1 LEIILNFFGVLFL
14 TNLNST
20 LSLSIYYSY
29 KKLFMFNNLLIKR
42 MKWCLVLLGIFSS
55 LIVSAQTRITGK
67 VIGADDNKP
76 VIGASVKISG
86 TTTGTVTDVNGSF
99 SITAKPTDII
109 SISYLGY
116 QSRDITVGNQT
127 TLRVIISAS
136 SNTLNE
142 VVVTG
147 YSTQLK
153 KDITGAVATVDVSQA
168 KKIPV
173 TSSEQLLQGQAAGV
187 TVITNGI
194 PGGGSNVLVR
204 GVSSLGGSQPLY
216 VIDGVQSGDMSNVNP
231 NDIES
236 ISVLKDAG
244 SAAIY
249 GVSGGN
255 GVVVVTTKKGRTGK
269 SIVSYDGYYGVTTPL
284 AGNPYNLLNAEGMAT
299 LTYKVNPAT
308 VLYPNGQV
316 PDFGYQAGA
325 NVGGGKGVANA
336 GNTLVDPSK
345 YRFDPQNPDNDYLI
359 QAFNKQGTDWFHTVF
374 KNAPIQSHTITVS
387 GANDKNSYLF
397 SGGYLDQQGTL
408 LDTYLKRYSARVNT
422 TFNIKNTIRIGESV
436 YAYYRQS
443 PGGFNNQSESS
454 ALSWIYRTQA
464 AIPVY
469 DIAGNYGGTWDG
481 PVELG
486 NANTPFAVLER
497 TKNNHNRQW
506 NVQGNAFAEVDLSK
520 HVTLHTSLNGNI
532 YNNFYNSI
540 IYNQYNDGENHN
552 TPNGALENT
561 SFASTIFWS
570 NTITYKQ
577 VFGKHSVDFLGGYET
592 NATYGR
598 FLQGSVNT
606 LFSTD
611 PNYVNLNN
619 GTTNILNQSYAYQPT
634 AKQSIFARLNYQY
647 NDKYL
652 FSATVRRD
660 GSSVFAP
667 ENRYGTFPS
676 ATLGWRISQEEFLK
690 GVTWLNDLKLRGSYG
705 SLGSNNIAA
714 TNAFT
719 LYGSGF
725 GQSSYPITGSSTV
738 ANQGFYNNGIGNAA
752 GHWETDKILN
762 LGIDATL
769 FHSLVFNLE
778 YYKKSISGLLFQ
790 ASLPAT
796 LGGATAPFVN
806 SGDIANKGF
815 DLGVTYNGKAGGDFN
830 YNIGVNVTTYNNKF
844 TYIPGNGYLDVSGSR
859 LGTIVR
865 EAIGQ
870 PVGEFFGYKQIGYFR
885 DAADVSSSPT
895 QSGAAPGRFKYQ
907 DINGDGKID
916 ANDRTFFGSPNAKF
930 TYGINLGANYKGFD
944 ASVILYGSQGNKD
957 VNLVKYYTNFYST
970 LVGNKSNDLLYNSWT
985 PTNLNPKT
993 PIAENANSFST
1004 TDVFSSYYME
1014 NGSFLKCR
1022 QASIGYTFSPNVLRR
1037 VQADRLR
1044 IYFQVTNL
1052 FTITKY
1058 SGLDPELQPSSGNLG
1073 TYQQS
1078 GAFGIDYGNYPNN
1091 QRGFLA
1097 GINLTF

>member
-1 LEIILNFFGVLFL
+1 MLLKPVRKTFLSSILSHKTYLM
-14 TNLNST
+14 LNS
-20 LSLSIYYSY
+20 L
-29 KKLFMFNNLLIKR
+29 LFKR
-42 MKWCLVLLGIFSS
+42 LKVWLMLLGVFSS
-55 LIVSAQTRITGK
+55 LIVSAQTRITGR
-67 VIGADDNKP
+67 VIGADDKQP

-86 TTTGTVTDVNGSF
+86 TTIGTVTDVSGNF
-99 SITAKPTDII
+99 SITAKPTDVI
-109 SISYLGY
+109 SVSYLGY
-116 QSRDITVGNQT
+116 QTQNVTVGTQT
-127 TLRVIISAS
+127 TLRITLGS
-136 SNTLNE
+136 STSTLNE

-147 YSTQLK
+147 YTTQLK

-173 TSSEQLLQGQAAGV
+173 TSSEQLLQGQASGV
-187 TVITNGI
+187 TVITNGV

-216 VIDGVQSGDMSNVNP
+216 VIDGVQSSDMSNVNP

-255 GVVVVTTKKGRTGK
+255 GVVVVTTKKGRQGK
-269 SIVSYDGYYGVTTPL
+269 STVSYDGYYGVTTPL
-284 AGNPYNLLNAEGMAT
+284 SGNPYNLLNAQDMAT
-299 LTYKVNPAT
+299 LTFRVNPDT
-308 VLYPNGQV
+308 KLYPNGQV

-325 NVGGGKGVANA
+325 NLGGGKGVGNA
-336 GNTLVDPSK
+336 GNPFVDPSK

-374 KNAPIQSHTITVS
+374 KNAPTQSHTITVS
-387 GANDKNSYLF
+387 GASDKNSYLF
-397 SGGYLDQQGTL
+397 SAGYLNQQGTL
-408 LDTYLKRYSARVNT
+408 IDTYLKRYSARVNT
-422 TFNIKNTIRIGESV
+422 TFNIKNNIRIGESG
-436 YAYYRQS
+436 YAFFRQT
-443 PGGFNNQSESS
+443 PGSFNNQSESS

-486 NANTPFAVLER
+486 NANTPFAVQER
-497 TKNNHNRQW
+497 NKYNQNRDW
-506 NVQGNAFAEVDLSK
+506 NVQGNVFAEVDLLK
-520 HVTLHTSLNGNI
+520 HLTLRTSVNGNI
-532 YNNFYNSI
+532 RNSYYNGI

-552 TPNGALENT
+552 TPNGAMENA
-561 SFASTIFWS
+561 SFQSSVFWS

-577 VFGKHSVDFLGGYET
+577 TFGKHSVDFLGGYET

-598 FLQGSVNT
+598 FLQGNVNT
-606 LFSTD
+606 LFSLD

-634 AKQSIFARLNYQY
+634 SKQSLFARVNYQY

-660 GSSVFAP
+660 GSSVFSP
-667 ENRYGTFPS
+667 ETRYGTFPS
-676 ATLGWRISQEEFLK
+676 ATVGWRISQENFLK
-690 GVTWLNDLKLRGSYG
+690 GVSWLNDLKLRGSYG

-725 GQSSYPITGSSTV
+725 GQSSYPITGSSGV
-738 ANQGFYNNGIGNAA
+738 ANQGFYNNSIGNA
-752 GHWETDKILN
+752 GGKWETDKILN
-762 LGIDATL
+762 IGIDATI
-769 FHSLVFNLE
+769 FHNLTFNLE
-778 YYKKSISGLLFQ
+778 YYEKSISGLLFQ

-806 SGDIANKGF
+806 SGDISNKGL
-815 DLGVTYNGKAGGDFN
+815 DLSVAYNGKAGSDFN
-830 YNIGVNVTTYNNKF
+830 YNISVNGGPYTNKF

-859 LGTIVR
+859 LGTLVR

-870 PVGEFFGYKQIGYFR
+870 PVGAFFGYQQIGYFK
-885 DAADVSSSPT
+885 DAADVASSPT
-895 QSGAAPGRFKYQ
+895 QNGAAPGRFKYQ
-907 DINGDGKID
+907 DVNGDGKID
-916 ANDRTFFGSPNAKF
+916 ANDRTFFGNPNPKF
-930 TYGINLGANYKGFD
+930 TYGVNLGANYKGFD

-957 VNLVKYYTNFYST
+957 INFTKYYTNFYST
-970 LVGNKSNDLLYNSWT
+970 LVGNKSNDLLFNSWT
-985 PTNLNPKT
+985 PSNLSPKA
-993 PIAENANSFST
+993 PIAENVGSFSS
-1004 TDVFSSYYME
+1004 TDAFSSYYME

-1022 QASIGYTFSPNVLRR
+1022 QASVGYTFSPNLLKKIQVE
-1037 VQADRLR
+1037 RLR
-1044 IYFQVTNL
+1044 VYFQVTNL

-1058 SGLDPELQPSSGNLG
+1058 SGLDPELQPSFGTNGNLS